1 MKVYLSSTFTD
12 LQEYR
17 ETVAETLQRLG
28 FDCVRLDDF
37 GAFDSSPL
45 ESAYAAI
52 ATSDIFVLLLAY
64 RYGYIPPHETKSIL
78 ELEYEQA
85 TRLKKPVLA
94 FVLSDDALWPAN
106 KMDFDPG
113 PRAALRKFKDQLL
126 KDRLVSFFGSPEELV
141 HSIAIAAAQYSRK
154 IETVPIEPPS
164 PAAPP
169 SEAYTVADVMRAVRD
184 IHVELSV
191 LRGLIADAAQS
202 IRQPDSHL
210 GWPVTRAADFL
221 GSGALSTNP
230 IRCFVIMPYS
240 ERWSADV
247 EKIILEVCS
256 EVGLEFTIA
265 KSMEGRF
272 VPHDIWNGITGAG
285 VIVADLSGANPNI
298 TYEVGLADVLGREVI
313 MICQGTK
320 VPFDFLGQRLVQY
333 EDSLTGARLL
343 REELATRLRKHKDRT
358 ASAPSLERGS

>member
-1 MKVYLSSTFTD
+1 LKVYLSSTFTD
-12 LQEYR
+12 LREYR
-17 ETVAETLQRLG
+17 ETVTQTLQSLG
-28 FDCVRLDDF
+28 FEYVRLDDF
-37 GAFDSSPL
+37 GAFDSAQL

-52 ATSDIFVLLLAY
+52 AASDIFVLLLAH
-64 RYGYIPPHETKSIL
+64 RYGYIPPDETKSIL

-94 FVLSDDALWPAN
+94 FVLRDDAPWPVD
-106 KMDFDPG
+106 KIDLDPG
-113 PRAALRKFKDQLL
+113 PRAALQKFKDQLL
-126 KDRLVSFFGSPEELV
+126 QDRLVAFFGSPEELAQA
-141 HSIAIAAAQYSRK
+141 IAISAAQYSRK
-154 IETVPIEPPS
+154 IETVPIGPPS

-191 LRGLIADAAQS
+191 LRGLIADAAQG
-202 IRQPDSHL
+202 IRQPDSHVAR
-210 GWPVTRAADFL
+210 PATRTADFL
-221 GSGALSTNP
+221 GPGALSTNP

-285 VIVADLSGANPNI
+285 VIVADLSGANPNV

-343 REELATRLRKHKDRT
+343 REELTTRLRKHKDRI
-358 ASAPSLERGS
+358 ASAPPSEHGS